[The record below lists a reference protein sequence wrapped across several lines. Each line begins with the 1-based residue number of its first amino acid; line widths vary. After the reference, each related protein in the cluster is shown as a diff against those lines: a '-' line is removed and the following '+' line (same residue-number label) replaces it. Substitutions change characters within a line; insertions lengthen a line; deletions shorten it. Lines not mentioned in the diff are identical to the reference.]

1 MKKLGFGCMRLPL
14 TNPEDPTSVDLKQFC
29 EMIDTFMD
37 NGFTYFDTAYPYHQ
51 RQSELFGSLTPLFTI
66 DLKHS
71 A

>member
-14 TNPEDPTSVDLKQFC
+14 TNPEDPTSVDLEQFC

-51 RQSELFGSLTPLFTI
+51 
-66 DLKHS
+66 K
-71 A
+71 

>member
-51 RQSELFGSLTPLFTI
+51 RQS
-66 DLKHS
+66 
-71 A
+71 

>member
-37 NGFTYFDTAYPYHQ
+37 NGFTYFDTAYLITKDKVNYL
-51 RQSELFGSLTPLFTI
+51 SKKL
-66 DLKHS
+66 
-71 A
+71 

>member
-14 TNPEDPTSVDLKQFC
+14 TNPEDPTSVDLEQFC

-51 RQSELFGSLTPLFTI
+51 NRVNYL
-66 DLKHS
+66 LKRR
-71 A
+71 